1 MGFQLKTKQ
10 VNKFM
15 VKTLLII
22 FSLIAFSAL
31 SQSPKHE
38 MRGLWICTAY
48 NLDWPSTANL
58 DSAQQKKELIEI
70 LDNAQSLHLN
80 TIYFQVRSAG
90 DAYYKSKTEPWSH
103 WLTGKQGKAPL
114 YDPLEF
120 IIKECHKR
128 NMELH
133 AWFNLFR
140 AVSHHK
146 FSPPTKTHFAYE
158 HPDWVYLAEKK
169 KMLDP
174 GVPAARKYSVEVI
187 NEVIEN
193 YDIDGV
199 HLDDYFY
206 YQEKDGYK
214 IPDFTTFKKYGQGFN
229 NIKNWRRNNLD
240 LLISDIYT
248 NIKSRKPYVKF
259 GISPIPVWRHKHQDT
274 KGSDTKIATSC
285 YDEYYA
291 DTHKW
296 YTKGWVDYMLPQ
308 AYWGI
313 KHPYVGY
320 NKTVGWWNKIGTGR
334 HVYIGQAIYKVGN
347 DNRAGW
353 KSTQEIHQQIKYN
366 RTATNILGQGFYR
379 AKNLTNA
386 KFNLIDEIK
395 KNEYKHL
402 SIPPPMP
409 WLDSIPA
416 EAPLMLNYTTHND
429 THTLTW
435 PSSKIAKD
443 RQKATYYILYEF
455 SPDKE
460 LNLKQASNIIGITSQ
475 NSLNISA
482 KNQDKIYIITA
493 SDRLHN
499 ESMKFSGIYVP
510 GK

>member
-1 MGFQLKTKQ
+1 MFKILS
-10 VNKFM
+10 
-15 VKTLLII
+15 
-22 FSLIAFSAL
+22 FSFLFFCFSTWA
-31 SQSPKHE
+31 QNPKHE
-38 MRGLWICTAY
+38 MRALWICTAY
-48 NLDWPSTANL
+48 NLDWPSKANL
-58 DSAQQKKELIEI
+58 DSTQQKKELIEI
-70 LDNAQSLHLN
+70 LDNAKNLHLN

-128 NMELH
+128 NLELH

-146 FSPPTKTHFAYE
+146 FSPPSEGHFAHK

-174 GVPAARKYSVEVI
+174 GVPDARKYSVEVI
-187 NEVIEN
+187 NEVVQN

-206 YQEKDGYK
+206 YQEKNGYK
-214 IPDFTTFKKYGQGFN
+214 IPDFSTFKKYGEGFN
-229 NIKNWRRNNLD
+229 NIKDWRRNNLD

-248 NIKSRKPYVKF
+248 NIKARKKHVKF
-259 GISPIPVWRHKHQDT
+259 GISPIPVWRHKHQDN
-274 KGSDTKIATSC
+274 KGSNTKIATSC

-291 DTHKW
+291 DTYKW
-296 YTKGWVDYMLPQ
+296 YTKGWVDYMIPQ

-320 NKTVGWWNKIGTGR
+320 HNTVGWWNKLGTTR

-347 DNRAGW
+347 DKRAGW
-353 KSTQEIHQQIKYN
+353 DSTKELHEQISFNRKSK
-366 RTATNILGQGFYR
+366 NILGQGFYR

-386 KFNLIDEIK
+386 KFNLIQEIK
-395 KNEYKHL
+395 KKEYNTPA
-402 SIPPPMP
+402 IIPPMP

-416 EAPLMLNYTTHND
+416 EAPIMLNYTTNKNI
-429 THTLTW
+429 HTFTW
-435 PSSKIAKD
+435 PLSRIAKD
-443 RQKATYYILYEF
+443 GQKANYYTLYEF
-455 SPDKE
+455 SVNEKP
-460 LNLKQASNIIGITSQ
+460 NLKNPSNIIAITSK
-475 NSLNISA
+475 SSIEVAA
-482 KNQDKIYIITA
+482 KKADKIYIITA

-499 ESMKFSGIYVP
+499 ESIKFSAIYVL